1 MKYLKYFNQINEGHI
16 TLTADEHKAVERVM
30 KKLPDMYKNKLENLG
45 YLPTD
50 DSGFEFIKNLI
61 DSKSNKI
68 LYVDTIDYVTAA
80 GIKSKVG
87 IYIINS
93 YSSFGGGYMAGD
105 INNSED
111 NIIIINQDYNH
122 YIQQL
127 RTDLIHELI
136 HGKDP
141 RINQKFTDK
150 FDKALWKKP
159 YYKRRTEFEAFTG
172 QILNVISNSTYKF
185 LEQGWSSQ
193 ELKEIF
199 DDILEYFKDTKQD
212 FIDSF
217 SKQNPDFIKSITEP
231 LIDPEV
237 MADINSGKVPG
248 GEGWWEPEGEEWF
261 YTDYSKI
268 PGIDKYKDRTDLKPN
283 TLRFLNREWDKN
295 KSVNIE
301 EFKDVV
307 YDILTSPTDEI
318 KNINSDYSEFLKDLY
333 KEIKKQVDFVNSKR
347 EEKIELNYK
356 TINDWMKD
364 CQSIVYTSRTKI
376 KKVPI

>member
-30 KKLPDMYKNKLENLG
+30 KKLPDMFENKLE
-45 YLPTD
+45 P
-50 DSGFEFIKNLI
+50 SGSSPMQADWFKFIVDLI

-87 IYIINS
+87 VYIVNNENNEVRWEGQ
-93 YSSFGGGYMAGD
+93 YLEGD
-105 INNSED
+105 RQDPNN
-111 NIIIINQDYNH
+111 NIILMNQEGFKSKSFS
-122 YIQQL
+122 IQAL
-127 RTDLIHELI
+127 RTTLIHEFI
-136 HGKDP
+136 HAKDP
-141 RINQKFTDK
+141 KCNQKETDK
-150 FDKALWKKP
+150 YKKIWVKQV
-159 YYKRRTEFEAFTG
+159 YHKRRFEFEAFTG
-172 QILNVISNSTYKF
+172 QLLNVISNITYKF
-185 LEQGWSSQ
+185 LKEGWSSV

-199 DDILEYFKDTKQD
+199 DDILEHFRDTKQD

-217 SKQNPDFIKSITEP
+217 LKQNPDFVGQVTSP
-231 LIDPEV
+231 V
-237 MADINSGKVPG
+237 
-248 GEGWWEPEGEEWF
+248 
-261 YTDYSKI
+261 YSEI
-268 PGIDKYKDRTDLKPN
+268 PGIDKYKDRFANLHPNSNYPLTPN

-295 KSVNIE
+295 KSVDITELQNII
-301 EFKDVV
+301 
-307 YDILTSPTDEI
+307 YDHFAVDLQSI
-318 KNINSDYSEFLKDLY
+318 KEINSDYSEFLKDLY
-333 KEIKKQVDFVNSKR
+333 KEIKIQVDFVNSKR